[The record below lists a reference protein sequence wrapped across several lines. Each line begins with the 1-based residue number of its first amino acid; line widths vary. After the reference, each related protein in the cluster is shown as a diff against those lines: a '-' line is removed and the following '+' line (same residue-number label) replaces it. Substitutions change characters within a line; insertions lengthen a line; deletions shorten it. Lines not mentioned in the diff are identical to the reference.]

1 MTAALVCAALERD
14 DVELQLI
21 AGARPNLVRV
31 EDGTERAMTASVARL
46 RLDRAMV
53 P

>member
-14 DVELQLI
+14 DIELQLI
-21 AGARPNLVRV
+21 AGARPNLIRV

-46 RLDRAMV
+46 RLDRAMA